1 MTVILRPQ
9 AEESHGVSGL
19 VLNEVKE
26 LLANEILRLRLRTL
40 RGFFAS
46 ALLRL
51 RMTLPLLF
59 FSN

>member
-51 RMTLPLLF
+51 RM
-59 FSN
+59 